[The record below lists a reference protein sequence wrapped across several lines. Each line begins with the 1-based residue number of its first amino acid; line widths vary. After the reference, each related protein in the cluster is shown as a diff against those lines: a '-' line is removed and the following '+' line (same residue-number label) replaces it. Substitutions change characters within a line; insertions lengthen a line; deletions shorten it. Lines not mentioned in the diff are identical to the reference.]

1 MATIEAEVV
10 ANILAVPSNNVRRV
24 LLDPLFV
31 ANDAEAFSNT
41 VKRVLL
47 DPLLMDNEALAFI
60 NVATDADKLP
70 EAVSSIVTLEL
81 NDPLAVE

>member
-1 MATIEAEVV
+1 MA
-10 ANILAVPSNNVRRV
+10 
-24 LLDPLFV
+24 
-31 ANDAEAFSNT
+31 
-41 VKRVLL
+41 
-47 DPLLMDNEALAFI
+47 NEALAFI